1 MAKQFGE
8 SGYARLLEQTLK
20 EEKETDAKL
29 TALSEKVNP
38 TAARATDWIKRS
50 RGIRRKDFVPSRGL
64 KQAGSD

>member
-8 SGYARLLEQTLK
+8 SGYARLLEQTLE

-38 TAARATDWIKRS
+38 TAARATDWTKRVEGSAKKTSS
-50 RGIRRKDFVPSRGL
+50 RH
-64 KQAGSD
+64 AA